1 MDVTNY
7 PEDVTRKV
15 DAEDEATQFAE
26 NESSQTSEKAA
37 APSEKKAKSVK
48 SSVKKAAVGAGAGLL
63 IGGISTLFMGMKQAD
78 AEPDEAEAKEEST
91 DQEMNQ
97 VDLVDDTLQAA
108 ETSNEDL
115 SFNEAFE
122 AARAEVGPGGVFTWH
137 GNLYGTYTM
146 EEWDNLSS
154 DEKAEYASRI
164 HWDNVDS
171 SESDVAEFAPETTT
185 ADEVSPEEVTV
196 VEITADD
203 EEEDDIEVVSVQH
216 DDEVVVDEY
225 QGEPIVADE
234 DNVNVTT
241 EDEVEVVEGEAEAEV
256 EILGVVHDDAT
267 GANIG
272 GMSIGGE
279 EAILVDMDGD
289 MAFDYMGVDTN
300 GNGVIEA
307 EELVDIHDH
316 NISVSAFDALATPS
330 DDMLASNDDM
340 PDYSVEAD
348 V

>member
-1 MDVTNY
+1 MNVTNY
-7 PEDVTRKV
+7 PDDVTRKV

-37 APSEKKAKSVK
+37 AASEKKAKSVK
-48 SSVKKAAVGAGAGLL
+48 SSVKKAAIGAGAGLL
-63 IGGISTLFMGMKQAD
+63 IGGISTLFMGMKKAD
-78 AEPDEAEAKEEST
+78 AESDEAEAKEESA
-91 DQEMNQ
+91 DQEMNPI
-97 VDLVDDTLQAA
+97 DLVDDTLQIAGA
-108 ETSNEDL
+108 SNEDL

-146 EEWDNLSS
+146 EEWYNLTS

-171 SESDVAEFAPETTT
+171 TESDVAEFAPETTP

-196 VEITADD
+196 VETTADD
-203 EEEDDIEVVSVQH
+203 EEDDIEVISVQH

-225 QGEPIVADE
+225 EGEPIVADE
-234 DNVNVTT
+234 DNVTITT
-241 EDEVEVVEGEAEAEV
+241 EEDVEVIEGEAEV

-272 GMSIGGE
+272 GVSIGGQ
-279 EAILVDMDGD
+279 EALLVDMDGD
-289 MAFDYMGVDTN
+289 MTFDYMGVDTN
-300 GNGVIEA
+300 GNGVVEA
-307 EELVDIHDH
+307 EELVDIQDH

>member
-7 PEDVTRKV
+7 PDDVTRKV

-26 NESSQTSEKAA
+26 NESSQISEKVA
-37 APSEKKAKSVK
+37 APSETKAKSVK

-63 IGGISTLFMGMKQAD
+63 IGGISTLFMGMRQAD
-78 AEPDEAEAKEEST
+78 AESDEAEAKEDPT

-97 VDLVDDTLQAA
+97 MDLVDDTLQIA
-108 ETSNEDL
+108 EASNEDL
-115 SFNEAFE
+115 SFNEAFQ

-146 EEWDNLSS
+146 EEWDNLTS

-164 HWDNVDS
+164 HWDNIDS
-171 SESDVAEFAPETTT
+171 TESDVAEFAPETTD
-185 ADEVSPEEVTV
+185 ADEISSEEVTV
-196 VEITADD
+196 AEPTYDD
-203 EEEDDIEVVSVQH
+203 EEDDDIEVISVQH

-225 QGEPIVADE
+225 QGEPILTDE
-234 DNVNVTT
+234 DNVTVTT
-241 EDEVEVVEGEAEAEV
+241 EEEVEVVEGETEV

-300 GNGVIEA
+300 GNGVVEA
-307 EELVDIHDH
+307 EELVDIQDH
-316 NISVSAFDALATPS
+316 NISVSTFDALATPS